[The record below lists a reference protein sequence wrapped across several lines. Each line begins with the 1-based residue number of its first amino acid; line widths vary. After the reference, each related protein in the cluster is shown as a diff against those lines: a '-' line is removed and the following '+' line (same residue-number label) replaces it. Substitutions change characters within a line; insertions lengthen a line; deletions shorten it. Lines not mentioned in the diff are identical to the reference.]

1 MALTYSLRYLGSGPL
16 FHQQLVA
23 PYVEPCRTHFWY
35 HLLLVHNFLPIDQR
49 VRFCERVFLFR
60 NLTVSVFFCSAA
72 RTPGTWAPTFS

>member
-49 VRFCERVFLFR
+49 VRFCERVF
-60 NLTVSVFFCSAA
+60 
-72 RTPGTWAPTFS
+72 